1 MQYTYT
7 RWRHYCTLVVTAVR
21 LPTTD
26 LVYSWIAIQS
36 WYYSSFIRQTEA
48 RASTQPQ
55 AAVKPPRSGFDVPW
69 IAPEPRSDPDWE
81 LTTSEMKIWWREAPK
96 EEYLA
101 GFFPFFFSRPPRFH
115 LQGNARAP
123 QLFVAVA
130 KAMWLAAAG
139 GQAASR
145 AGSIAS
151 LWLKVSSES
160 AFKKTSE
167 QALLSC
173 CTQTPTPKLVW
184 LWSFMQHPMQ
194 KAQKVPWLMSSF
206 STGQKTTADRF

>member
-69 IAPEPRSDPDWE
+69 IALEPRSDPDWE

-101 GFFPFFFSRPPRFH
+101 GFFPFFFFAPPPIS
-115 LQGNARAP
+115 LTGKCQGTPA
-123 QLFVAVA
+123 LCCSGKGDVISSS
-130 KAMWLAAAG
+130 W
-139 GQAASR
+139 R
-145 AGSIAS
+145 AGSEQGREHC
-151 LWLKVSSES
+151 LLVVK
-160 AFKKTSE
+160 SE
-167 QALLSC
+167 QWVC
-173 CTQTPTPKLVW
+173 I
-184 LWSFMQHPMQ
+184 
-194 KAQKVPWLMSSF
+194 
-206 STGQKTTADRF
+206 